1 MTPRGPRRSA
11 SSHSNEAPRLSVLC
25 RPPRCVPKE
34 DFARGMKG
42 VLLLGLLLA
51 LPTAQAQTI
60 YRCGNTISQTPCGP
74 DAQVR
79 QLPSAGPK
87 ASAPAALKGQAL
99 CTEFAI
105 QHSATPDPASARVS
119 LLQPRRAEVIRY
131 ADQPVTAYRY
141 DLSIDVKTAQGLYIG
156 PQRYSCWLSEDQ
168 LRLLQMR
175 VQP

>member
-1 MTPRGPRRSA
+1 MRW
-11 SSHSNEAPRLSVLC
+11 APLLC
-25 RPPRCVPKE
+25 
-34 DFARGMKG
+34 
-42 VLLLGLLLA
+42 LTLA
-51 LPTAQAQTI
+51 MPLVQAQTV
-60 YRCGNTISQTPCGP
+60 YRCGNTVSQTPCGP

-105 QHSATPDPASARVS
+105 QHSGTPDPASARVK

-131 ADQPVTAYRY
+131 ADQPVAAYRY
-141 DLSIDVKTAQGLYIG
+141 DLSVDVKTAHDLYIG

-168 LRLLQMR
+168 ARLLQMR